1 MADVEDVISQECVQ
15 DLFAQATDYV
25 RSLKNLRDE
34 QKLLFYGLFKQATE
48 GPCKTS
54 RPGFWDIVG
63 KAKWESWHQH
73 GKMPQEK
80 AMKIYVQELFSLD
93 PEWDIKYATSDSTVS
108 LYSLSRDDDGNKTAF
123 DWCKEGNVKRMS
135 SLISKKNIN
144 SPDEQGM
151 SLLHWAC
158 DRGHDC
164 VVDFLIKNNADVNIT
179 DSDGQTPIHYAATCE
194 FTSIVQQLLDAHA
207 LTNIKDVDGC
217 LPEDATDNKSI
228 KALLQ

>member
-93 PEWDIKYATSDSTVS
+93 PEWDIKYATSDSTPITQEHSSRSSQSMGLSVS
-108 LYSLSRDDDGNKTAF
+108 TLRGDEDDVISDGNKTAF
-123 DWCKEGNVKRMS
+123 DWCKEGN
-135 SLISKKNIN
+135 
-144 SPDEQGM
+144 
-151 SLLHWAC
+151 
-158 DRGHDC
+158 
-164 VVDFLIKNNADVNIT
+164 
-179 DSDGQTPIHYAATCE
+179 DSDGQTPIHYDDDDYFEDDVVDRGDDCVG
-194 FTSIVQQLLDAHA
+194 FQQLLDAHA

>member
-93 PEWDIKYATSDSTVS
+93 PEWDIKYATSDSTPITQEHSSRSSQSMGLSVS
-108 LYSLSRDDDGNKTAF
+108 TLRGDEDDVISDGNKTAF

-158 DRGHDC
+158 DRGHDH

-179 DSDGQTPIHYAATCE
+179 VS
-194 FTSIVQQLLDAHA
+194 TS
-207 LTNIKDVDGC
+207 
-217 LPEDATDNKSI
+217 S
-228 KALLQ
+228 